1 MDAAGRLLAARHR
14 AQREAEPLLP
24 PRYEEPSAAAALVA
38 ELAAGADASGSVALR
53 DGRVVGYLLGAPRPG
68 PVWGEHVWVE
78 LAGHA
83 VEEPED
89 LRDLY
94 GAAAARWVEQGWVRQ
109 YALAPAH
116 DAALLDAWSRV
127 GFGQQHAHGLMAVP
141 DVPWPDG
148 TRLARE
154 DDVDALLALAPLLAE
169 HQAATPTFAGVERSE
184 TPEDELRA
192 EILEDIAKPEV
203 GDVVVERDGR
213 VVGSFQLV
221 PVELSATHSGVGRP
235 EGAAF
240 LGWGATDPAVRGSG
254 AGLALMD
261 ASWAWARER
270 GHETMVV
277 DWRVTNLL
285 ASRFWPG
292 RGFRTTFLR
301 LYRHIP

>member
-1 MDAAGRLLAARHR
+1 V
-14 AQREAEPLLP
+14 
-24 PRYEEPSAAAALVA
+24 S
-38 ELAAGADASGSVALR
+38 GAVALR
-53 DGRVVGYLLGAPRPG
+53 DGRVVGYLVGAPRPS
-68 PVWGEHVWVE
+68 PIWGEHVWVE

-94 GAAAARWVEQGWVRQ
+94 GAAAAAWVERGWVRQ
-109 YALAPAH
+109 YAMAPAH
-116 DAALLDAWSRV
+116 DPALLDAWSRV
-127 GFGQQHAHGLMAVP
+127 GFGQQHAHGVMEVP
-141 DVPWPDG
+141 TAAWPEG
-148 TRLARE
+148 TRLAAAE
-154 DDVDALLALAPLLAE
+154 DVDALLALTPLLAE
-169 HQAATPTFAGVERSE
+169 HQAASPTFAPAPPPQG
-184 TPEDELRA
+184 PEELRA
-192 EILEDIAKPEV
+192 EILEDLAAPEV

-221 PVELSATHSGVGRP
+221 PVEMSSAHTGLGRP

-254 AGLALMD
+254 AGLALME

-270 GHETMVV
+270 GHEAMVV

-285 ASRFWPG
+285 ASRFWPA

>member
-1 MDAAGRLLAARHR
+1 MEAAGELLAARHR
-14 AQREAEPLLP
+14 AHRQTEPLLP
-24 PRYEEPSAAAALVA
+24 ARYEKPAAAAELVR
-38 ELAAGADASGSVALR
+38 ELAGGDGAVALR
-53 DGRVVGYLLGAPRPG
+53 DGRLVGYLVGAPRPN

-83 VEEPED
+83 VEQAED

-109 YALAPAH
+109 YAMAPAH
-116 DAALLDAWSRV
+116 DPELLDAWYRT
-127 GFGQQHAHGLMAVP
+127 GFGQQHAHGVTEVP
-141 DVPWPDG
+141 ETTWPEG

-154 DDVDALLALAPLLAE
+154 DDVDALVVLSPLLSD
-169 HQAATPTFAGVERSE
+169 HQAGSPTFAP
-184 TPEDELRA
+184 TPPGESSDELRA
-192 EILEDIAKPEV
+192 EILEDLARPEV

-221 PVELSATHSGVGRP
+221 PVETSSSHSGVGRP
-235 EGAAF
+235 DGAAF

-254 AGLALMD
+254 AGLALME

-270 GHETMVV
+270 GHDVMVV

-285 ASRFWPG
+285 ASRFWPA

-301 LYRHIP
+301 LYRHVP